1 MSMEPGDA
9 PGGRSVPTD
18 GVVDAQRLAARASAL
33 REFVRA
39 ADGIVSDDRL
49 APARELGERAG
60 ERLELSR
67 DYTVVAL
74 AGATGSGKSSLFN
87 ALSGLELS
95 EVGPLRPTTARA
107 HACVWA
113 GSHIRPGA
121 GPLEGA
127 GPLLDWLDIPPGLRF
142 GRESALDAED
152 EAALRGLILLD
163 LPDFDSLEATHR
175 AEVDRL
181 LALVDVVVWVT
192 DPQKYADQVIH
203 ERYLRTFHRHRDN
216 TLVVLNQADRLS
228 TVDVGRCM
236 NDLMRLL
243 TADGLAGVAVLPT
256 IAVDGPG
263 GVVALRGELEKAVA
277 SRQAAL
283 HRVGTDLDEVTDG
296 LSSLVG
302 QPALEPGQ
310 DTVSALASA
319 LAGAVAVP
327 ALVLAAG
334 SSYRVR
340 ARRAVAWPPFKA
352 LPARPD
358 PLARLRAEPNKK
370 ASRPAESA
378 QAQRS
383 AARLAARTLGDQAAE
398 GLPEPWASSVTT
410 ASRSKLD
417 ELPRALDEAVAGTD
431 LGVGGTPMWWRLVG
445 ILQWLLLAAAVGGVG
460 WLLSGLL
467 LARLGDDYV
476 RPALLA
482 GGALVAGL
490 LLPLLVA
497 PLIAAGANRARSRTG
512 ARLRTALAEVTGD
525 FVLYPVKD
533 RLDRYAVARDALA
546 QARR

>member
-1 MSMEPGDA
+1 MSMEPADA
-9 PGGRSVPTD
+9 ERRSVTAD
-18 GVVDAQRLAARASAL
+18 GVVDAGRLAARASAL

-39 ADGIVSDDRL
+39 ADGIVADDRL
-49 APARELGERAG
+49 APARDLGERAG

-113 GSHIRPGA
+113 GSRTRP
-121 GPLEGA
+121 GA

-181 LALVDVVVWVT
+181 LELVDVVVWVT

-203 ERYLRTFHRHRDN
+203 ERYLRTFHRHRDS
-216 TLVVLNQADRLS
+216 TMVVLNQADRLS

-243 TADGLAGVAVLPT
+243 TADGLAGVPVLAT

-277 SRQAAL
+277 GRQAAL
-283 HRVGTDLDEVTDG
+283 HRLGTDLDEVTDG
-296 LSSLVG
+296 LSDVVG
-302 QPALEPGQ
+302 RPALEPGQ
-310 DTVSALASA
+310 DTVLALTNA

-327 ALVLAAG
+327 AVVHAAG
-334 SSYRVR
+334 SSYRTR
-340 ARRAVAWPPFKA
+340 ARRAVAWPPFKT

-358 PLARLRAEPNKK
+358 PLARLRAEPDQK

-378 QAQRS
+378 QAQHS
-383 AARLAARTLGDQAAE
+383 AARLAARTLGDQAAQ
-398 GLPEPWASSVTT
+398 GLPEPWASSVTA

-417 ELPRALDEAVAGTD
+417 ELPHALEEAVAGTD
-431 LGVGGTPMWWRLVG
+431 LGVEGTPVWWRLIG
-445 ILQWLLLAAAVGGVG
+445 LLQWLLLAAVVGGVG

-467 LARLGDDYV
+467 LARLGNDHV

-490 LLPLLVA
+490 LLPVLAA
-497 PLIAAGANRARSRTG
+497 PLIAAGANRARSRAA
-512 ARLRTALAEVTGD
+512 ARLGTALAEVTGGL
-525 FVLYPVKD
+525 VLHPVRD
-533 RLDRYAVARDALA
+533 RLDRYAAAREALA